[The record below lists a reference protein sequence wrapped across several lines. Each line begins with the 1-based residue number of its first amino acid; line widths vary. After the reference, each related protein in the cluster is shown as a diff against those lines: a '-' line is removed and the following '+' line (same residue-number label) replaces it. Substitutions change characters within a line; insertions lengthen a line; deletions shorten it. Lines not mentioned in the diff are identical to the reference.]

1 MGVLI
6 LMNSSIKY
14 KLKDLD
20 IFSSLKNDELDM
32 LANKSRVI
40 NLKKEKFYFMKEI
53 L

>member
-14 KLKDLD
+14 KLKDLE

-40 NLKKEKFYFMKEI
+40 DLKKEKSYFMKET

>member
-14 KLKDLD
+14 KLKDLE
-20 IFSSLKNDELDM
+20 IFFSVKNDELDM
-32 LANKSRVI
+32 LTNKSRVI
-40 NLKKEKFYFMKEI
+40 KFKKRRNFI

>member
-6 LMNSSIKY
+6 LMNNSIKY

-32 LANKSRVI
+32 LTNKSRVI

>member
-32 LANKSRVI
+32 LTNKSRVI

-53 L
+53 P